1 MIQKFSGPKA
11 PLLKRFVA
19 SVMLVSLIGGVLL
32 SVIIASIQLNRLND
46 QKEDSARLRLESIID
61 SAAYAAFNLDSAQG
75 YSLLKGFDSDTLF
88 DHIVLLDNYED
99 IIAEITQPTIASTE
113 SELIEFLL
121 PAISNDTITYPLVF
135 PVHRNNQYIDE
146 NVGYLVGSINYQ
158 TSQREFLELVS
169 TIALSTL
176 GEVLLVAIILSIF
189 FHRQIG
195 RPLSSIIESIDRSAR
210 LSRHKNATIGK
221 VKGHTSDEFGRLV
234 DAYNNSVMEAFSY
247 MRDLE
252 RTKAELKSLSE
263 KDPLTNVTN
272 RRALLTELTTRCRH
286 ESVFHVVSLD
296 IDNFGSYNDAYGHQ
310 IGDALLVTLA
320 DALKNTMPPEVPI
333 SRTGGD
339 EFVFLLPGDLDK
351 EEISNIVSPIL
362 TVCLSD
368 ALPGGTHSISCSIG
382 VASYPEHG
390 QSPQQL
396 LHATDIAL
404 YVAKDAGRKCIR
416 FYDKQADLAK
426 IRQEEIRN
434 ALQQTIEKKNFNLLY
449 QPKVSMETGL
459 VTGCEALLRLHPDI
473 SAIHSHVEII
483 EEAERTGL
491 IVALGREVM
500 HRAFSDMSKVLDA
513 LPESFRFSVNVSP
526 RQFVSEGFIADLVT
540 TSNKHGVPLENLDI
554 EITESSQMFDTTS
567 SNEVRQWLKNAGVT
581 VTLDDFGTGFASL
594 EYLMTYGFDQI
605 KIDKHFTQSL
615 PLDDDAKAI
624 FNVVQ
629 YLADKLDMSVV
640 AEGVETAE
648 QVAYLLNQGFDCAQ
662 GYYYSTPLS
671 LEAFLPFVIQ
681 QQPTEKKCV

>member
-1 MIQKFSGPKA
+1 MIQNFSGPKA

-19 SVMLVSLIGGVLL
+19 SVMLVSLVGGILL

-46 QKEDSARLRLESIID
+46 QKEDSARLRLESIVD

-75 YSLLKGFDSDTLF
+75 HSLLKGFDSDTLF
-88 DHIVLLDNYED
+88 KHIVLLDNYQD
-99 IIAEITQPTIASTE
+99 VIAELTQPTSNSDENTWTE
-113 SELIEFLL
+113 WLI
-121 PAISNDTITYPLVF
+121 PTISNATITYPLVF
-135 PVHRNNQYIDE
+135 PVHRNNQFIDE
-146 NVGYLVGSINYQ
+146 NVGYLIGSINYQ
-158 TSQREFLELVS
+158 TSQREFLELVG

-195 RPLSSIIESIDRSAR
+195 RPLSNIIESIDNSAQ
-210 LSRHKNATIGK
+210 LSRHKNATIRK
-221 VKGHTSDEFGRLV
+221 VKGHHGDEFGRLV
-234 DAYNNSVMEAFSY
+234 DAYNNSVMQAFNY

-252 RTKAELKSLSE
+252 KTKAELKSLSE
-263 KDPLTNVTN
+263 RDPLTNVTN
-272 RRALLTELTTRCRH
+272 RRALLSELNTRC
-286 ESVFHVVSLD
+286 SQDAVFHVVSLD

-310 IGDALLVTLA
+310 TGDALLVTLA
-320 DALKNTMPPEVPI
+320 NALKKIVPKDVPI

-339 EFVFLLPGDLDK
+339 EFVFILPGDLDK
-351 EEISNIVSPIL
+351 EEITNIITPIL
-362 TVCLSD
+362 TVSLSD
-368 ALPGGTHSISCSIG
+368 ALPGGTQSISCSIG
-382 VASYPEHG
+382 VAAYPKNG

-396 LHATDIAL
+396 LHATDVAL
-404 YVAKDAGRKCIR
+404 YVAKDGGRKCIR

-426 IRQEEIRN
+426 IRQEEVRN
-434 ALQQTIEKKNFNLLY
+434 ALQQTIEKKNFTLLY
-449 QPKVSMETGL
+449 QPKVSMGTGR

-473 SAIHSHVEII
+473 SGVHSHVEII

-500 HRAFSDMSKVLDA
+500 RRAFSDMSKVLDE
-513 LPESFRFSVNVSP
+513 LPEDFRFSVNVSP

-540 TSNKHGVPLENLDI
+540 TSDKYRVPLKNLDI
-554 EITESSQMFDTTS
+554 EITESSQMFDTAS
-567 SNEVRQWLKNAGVT
+567 SNEVRQWLKHAGVT

-615 PLDDDAKAI
+615 PLDEDAKAI

-629 YLADKLDMSVV
+629 YLADKLHMSVV
-640 AEGVETAE
+640 AEGVETPE
-648 QVAYLLNQGFDCAQ
+648 QVAYLRNQGFDCAQ

-671 LEAFLPFVIQ
+671 LAAFLPFVIQ
-681 QQPTEKKCV
+681 QQPIEQKCV